1 MLWEPKAIREINR
14 LETTEKCSQMG
25 KMDKT
30 WALEAGR
37 GIVVNISPGQSS
49 LLWSLQLGALGG
61 TSELLDDYSR
71 STKFDFSFVN
81 SSLPFLNAFSYDS
94 TSNCDPYYFTLP
106 FKSFHHNRI
115 ICPIYYI
122 FYPSFP
128 TCPKVPTLFSFRCCT
143 DP

>member
-1 MLWEPKAIREINR
+1 MLREPTAIREINR

-30 WALEAGR
+30 WALGAGGR
-37 GIVVNISPGQSS
+37 NVVNIIPGQSS
-49 LLWSLQLGALGG
+49 LQWSLQLGALGE

-81 SSLPFLNAFSYDS
+81 SSLPFLSAFSYGS
-94 TSNCDPYYFTLP
+94 TSNCDPSCFTLP

-115 ICPIYYI
+115 ICPIYNI
-122 FYPSFP
+122 FYPSLP
-128 TCPKVPTLFSFRCCT
+128 TCPKVPTLFSFRCCI